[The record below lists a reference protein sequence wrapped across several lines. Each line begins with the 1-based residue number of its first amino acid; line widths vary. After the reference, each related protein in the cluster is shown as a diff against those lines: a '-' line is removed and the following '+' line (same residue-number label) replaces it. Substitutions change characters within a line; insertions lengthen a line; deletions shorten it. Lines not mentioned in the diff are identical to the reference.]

1 MQYPKRLSVLVTAPL
16 LAAAIATPAAM
27 AQPIDPGVFHTAA
40 GVQQDLRGEAATGG
54 ARAPVARHS
63 VVSAQ
68 DLRSEASADTSR
80 APKTA
85 PGAPTWPVNPKPLT
99 PVSQQPV
106 ADGIADG
113 DGIDWP
119 LSVLALFGSLLL
131 GGSLGVAG
139 MRYRTARTHATG

>member
-1 MQYPKRLSVLVTAPL
+1 M
-16 LAAAIATPAAM
+16 
-27 AQPIDPGVFHTAA
+27 
-40 GVQQDLRGEAATGG
+40 
-54 ARAPVARHS
+54 
-63 VVSAQ
+63 VSAQ

-99 PVSQQPV
+99 PVSQQRV

-119 LSVLALFGSLLL
+119 LSVLALFGSLLI

-139 MRYRTARTHATG
+139 MRYRTARNHATG